1 MSELTATGYA
11 QVTMRP
17 AWDAWAESLRAN
29 VAQQRLTVPLTESQ
43 RGELRGAMV
52 ALAAASVRETHEIAC
67 SLCNLRAPSNRVA
80 LLERMEAC
88 WTALER
94 QVSHFRSN
102 ETPIVMTGHQPTIFH
117 PGIEWKYR
125 ATDAFARQ
133 SQAIGLAV
141 WMDTDP
147 GDAGSFQVP
156 RSVGPAVAGAFP
168 SLVRSAR
175 SLASVGDMMAHC
187 RVQPKENVLGLAREV
202 AADLA
207 ACDQLVAA
215 REAQETLELYAE
227 LSGGSVIAAHQA
239 VKWFLGRETVP
250 LKVPFSQLMALPLAQ
265 RVMFSFV
272 SDAPRLVTSYNSG
285 LDAWR
290 KERGIRNAANPFP
303 NLASDGAWQE
313 LPFWIL
319 RASDDRRRSLMWRPI
334 DEHHWELRS
343 EEQLLSRF
351 TARPSADELVAS
363 LGDVVLL
370 PRGAMI
376 SLFYRL
382 YCCDLF
388 VHGTGGGTY
397 DQFTDRFIQEYFGQ
411 LPPAFV
417 VASGTRYLFPERLGQ
432 LSEWDELSEKS
443 RDVLHHPERYLG
455 RGWFESDVEIT
466 LQKWLSDKTRWVQ
479 ELRDARKEGRSG
491 AEAGR
496 QLESIAAQTKQL
508 IQAILEPRLAR
519 LAEVS
524 EATRNT
530 LRERTW
536 PWFYFAD

>member
-17 AWDAWAESLRAN
+17 PWDAWAESLRAN
-29 VAQQRLTVPLTESQ
+29 VAQQRLTVPLSNSQ

-52 ALAAASVRETHEIAC
+52 ALAAARARETHEIAC
-67 SLCNLRAPSNRVA
+67 SLRNLHLPSNRVA
-80 LLERMEAC
+80 SLEQMEAR
-88 WTALER
+88 WTALEH
-94 QVSHFRSN
+94 QVSRFRSN

-117 PGIEWKYR
+117 SGIEWKYR
-125 ATDAFARQ
+125 ATDIFVRQ
-133 SQAIGLAV
+133 LQAIGLAV

-147 GDAGSFQVP
+147 GDAGAFQVP
-156 RSVGPAVAGAFP
+156 RLAGPVDDNAFL
-168 SLVRSAR
+168 SLVRSVR
-175 SLASVGDMMAHC
+175 SLASAGDMMAHC

-207 ACDQLVAA
+207 ACGQMVAAGVA
-215 REAQETLELYAE
+215 REALELYAE

-250 LKVPFSQLMALPLAQ
+250 LKIPFSQLMALPLAQ

-272 SDAPRLVTSYNSG
+272 SDAPRLVTSYNTG

-303 NLASDGAWQE
+303 NLVSDGLWQE
-313 LPFWIL
+313 LPFWVL
-319 RASDDRRRSLMWRPI
+319 RASDDRRRSLMWRPV
-334 DEHHWELRS
+334 DDDQWELRS
-343 EEQLLSRF
+343 EEQLLSRV
-351 TARPSADELVAS
+351 TARPSADELIAS

-417 VASGTRYLFPERLGQ
+417 VASGTRYLFPETLGQ
-432 LSEWDELSEKS
+432 LNEWDELFEKS
-443 RDVLHHPERYLG
+443 RDVLHHPDRYLG
-455 RGWFESDVEIT
+455 RTWFDHDVEIT
-466 LQKWLSDKTRWVQ
+466 LQKWLSDKARWVQ
-479 ELRDARKEGRSG
+479 ELREAREQGRSG

-496 QLESIAAQTKQL
+496 QLESIATKTKQL
-508 IQAILEPRLAR
+508 IQATLEPRLAR
-519 LAEVS
+519 LAKVN
-524 EATRNT
+524 EATRIT